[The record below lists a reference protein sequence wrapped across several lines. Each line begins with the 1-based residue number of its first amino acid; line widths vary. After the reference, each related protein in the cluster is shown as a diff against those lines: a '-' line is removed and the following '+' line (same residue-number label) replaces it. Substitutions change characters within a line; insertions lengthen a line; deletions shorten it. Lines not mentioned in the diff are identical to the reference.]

1 MDSWHRHILIKALY
15 HGNFFYNGII
25 VFEVPFHFSFLY
37 AIIEVWFL
45 IESISRTS
53 LVF

>member
-25 VFEVPFHFSFLY
+25 VFEVP
-37 AIIEVWFL
+37 
-45 IESISRTS
+45 ISLQLPVCDNRG
-53 LVF
+53 LVPD